1 MRGFSRRL
9 DDALGTLWSPG
20 LPTDKGLSGAGGERD
35 ALETVV
41 KDIEAEMWER
51 AARVAEMSKTNL
63 EAFVNAGAPQTALD
77 RFAAF
82 AEMEER
88 EG

>member
-1 MRGFSRRL
+1 MC
-9 DDALGTLWSPG
+9 
-20 LPTDKGLSGAGGERD
+20 ER
-35 ALETVV
+35 TG
-41 KDIEAEMWER
+41 
-51 AARVAEMSKTNL
+51 RVAEMSKTNL
-63 EAFVNAGAPQTALD
+63 DAFVNAGAPQTAID